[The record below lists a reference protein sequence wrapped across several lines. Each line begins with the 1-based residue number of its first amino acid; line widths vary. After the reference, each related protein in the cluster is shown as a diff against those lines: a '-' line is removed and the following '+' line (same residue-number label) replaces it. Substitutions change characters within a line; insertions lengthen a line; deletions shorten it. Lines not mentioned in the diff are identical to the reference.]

1 MEIPAIET
9 CPINESHE
17 PIHHVAGAMAIGM
30 VVTDDKPL
38 SFIAQFQY
46 MLFHWRIRYCFDSPF
61 FESTQAPGKTGFG
74 GLSHTAVGRHQVE
87 QLQKNI
93 IFPMPTPLVNRLL
106 KRPLGPSCC

>member
-1 MEIPAIET
+1 
-9 CPINESHE
+9 
-17 PIHHVAGAMAIGM
+17 MAIGM

-74 GLSHTAVGRHQVE
+74 FCLAGIPYLFPGLREDVLHGFCRSITDFYETMEKAQNHG
-87 QLQKNI
+87 N
-93 IFPMPTPLVNRLL
+93 
-106 KRPLGPSCC
+106 